1 MFFIPAIDLMG
12 GKCVRLIKGEKNAR
26 TDYSDDPAGTALEF
40 EKAGAKW
47 IHVVDLDGAF
57 EGVRK
62 NSSTIMR
69 IVNSV
74 KVPIEVG
81 GGVRTIEDVRTLL
94 ELGVSRVIIGTAA
107 VNNPT
112 LVETAV
118 RRFGRE
124 RIAVGID
131 ARDGMVAVKGW
142 IEETEMTAVDLGKRM
157 KSLGVVTV
165 IYTDINRDGM
175 LGGPNI
181 QETLRFA
188 NKTGLSVIV
197 SGGVHSIDDIKAV
210 AAEKSPLVVGCISGK
225 AIYEGKFSVAEGVT
239 AAEGGAAG

>member
-12 GKCVRLIKGEKNAR
+12 GKCVRLAKGEKNAR
-26 TDYSDDPAGTALEF
+26 TEYSDDPSGTAHEF

-57 EGVRK
+57 EGTRK
-62 NSSTIMR
+62 NSSAIMR

-74 KVPIEVG
+74 KIPIEVG
-81 GGVRTIEDVRTLL
+81 GGVRTIDDVRALL

-131 ARDGMVAVKGW
+131 ARNGMVAVKGW
-142 IEETEMTAVDLGKRM
+142 IEETEISAVDLGKRM
-157 KSLGVVTV
+157 KNLGVVTV

-181 QETLRFA
+181 PETLKFA

-197 SGGVHSIDDIKAV
+197 SGGVHTVDDVKAV
-210 AAEKSPLVVGCISGK
+210 ASEECPLIIGCISGK
-225 AIYEGKFSVAEGVT
+225 AIYEGRFTVAEGVA
-239 AAEGGAAG
+239 AAERGTAG